1 MRRLVVPLAL
11 LTLLVAPSG
20 ATALAVPTLQT
31 KLAREMRL
39 AGARGGAYVEELD
52 SGRVLFSARPDVARP
67 PASVNKLYTTATALL
82 RFGPDATFD
91 TRVMA
96 TAEPDAD
103 GVLRGHLFLRGG
115 GDPTLTAARVRA
127 LAGRIT
133 AAGISSVR
141 EGVAGDG
148 TFFDALPGSYR
159 TGGRFDR
166 DIGGE
171 LGALA
176 INRGLVN
183 GRGQSSPALIAARAL
198 AHELRRRNVNVA
210 GQTSTA
216 VTPGT
221 ARVLATTSS
230 PPLRRLVA
238 MTNVPSDNLYA
249 ETLLKDLGARFGGA
263 GTTAAGAAV
272 VSSQMAAFGLQPRV
286 VDGSGLARSNATSPR
301 QVVGLLAHMADTR
314 VSGAFRTSLPL
325 AARSGTL
332 RTRMRGTAAAGRCRA
347 KTGTILFVSALAG
360 YCPTRDGHTIAFAI
374 QMSGMNVGSAR
385 RMQDRMTVAI
395 ARTATG

>member
-1 MRRLVVPLAL
+1 MRRLVVTLPL
-11 LTLLVAPSG
+11 LTLLVLPSG
-20 ATALAVPTLQT
+20 ATALTVPTLQK

-39 AGARGGAYVEELD
+39 TGVRGSAYVEELTG
-52 SGRVLFSARPDVARP
+52 GRVLFASRADVARP
-67 PASVNKLYTTATALL
+67 PASVNKLFTTATALL
-82 RFGPDATFD
+82 RFGPEATFD

-96 TAEPDAD
+96 TARPDAD

-115 GDPTLTAARVRA
+115 GDPTLTTARVRA
-127 LAGRIT
+127 LATTVG

-148 TFFDALPGSYR
+148 TFFDGLPGSYR
-159 TGGRFDR
+159 TGGRYDR

-171 LGALA
+171 AVALA
-176 INRGLVN
+176 VNRGLI
-183 GRGQSSPALIAARAL
+183 RGHGQTAPALIAARAL
-198 AHELRRRNVNVA
+198 AHELRRRDVNVA
-210 GQTSTA
+210 GATTTA

-272 VSSQMAAFGLQPRV
+272 VRDQMAAFGLAPRV
-286 VDGSGLARSNATSPR
+286 VDGSGLARANATTPR
-301 QVVGLLAHMADTR
+301 QVVGLLAHMTTEG
-314 VSGAFRTSLPL
+314 VGGVFRASLPL

-347 KTGTILFVSALAG
+347 KTGTIRLVSALAG
-360 YCPTRDGHTIAFAI
+360 YCPTTGGSTIAFAI
-374 QMSGMNVGSAR
+374 QMSGMNVGAAR
-385 RMQDRMTVAI
+385 RIQDRMTVAI
-395 ARTATG
+395 ARLSG